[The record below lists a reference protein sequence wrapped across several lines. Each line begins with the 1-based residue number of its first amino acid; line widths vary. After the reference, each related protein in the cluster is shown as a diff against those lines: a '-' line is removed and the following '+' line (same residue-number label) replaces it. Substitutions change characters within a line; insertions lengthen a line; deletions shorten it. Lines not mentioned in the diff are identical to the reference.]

1 MYIITIY
8 NNNNAQRRQWEYT
21 KEHYSQAKH
30 LTETLSEDFAV
41 HLGESKVINMEEKK
55 SRLKTCFHNLR
66 YVSEG
71 EIGPFKRVQM
81 KKYIWNMQK

>member
-55 SRLKTCFHNLR
+55 KITSKNVFSQLKIRFWR
-66 YVSEG
+66 
-71 EIGPFKRVQM
+71 
-81 KKYIWNMQK
+81 WNRSI

>member
-55 SRLKTCFHNLR
+55 ITSKNVFSQLKIRFWR
-66 YVSEG
+66 
-71 EIGPFKRVQM
+71 
-81 KKYIWNMQK
+81 WNRSI

>member
-55 SRLKTCFHNLR
+55 KNH
-66 YVSEG
+66 V
-71 EIGPFKRVQM
+71 
-81 KKYIWNMQK
+81 

>member
-55 SRLKTCFHNLR
+55 MTSKNVFSQLKIRFWR
-66 YVSEG
+66 
-71 EIGPFKRVQM
+71 
-81 KKYIWNMQK
+81 WNRSI

>member
-30 LTETLSEDFAV
+30 LTETLSEDFVV

-55 SRLKTCFHNLR
+55 ITSKNVFSQLKIRFWR
-66 YVSEG
+66 
-71 EIGPFKRVQM
+71 
-81 KKYIWNMQK
+81 WNRSI